1 MGRLRRRSVGL
12 SRQRPVGLTNPQT
25 WNRYAYVA
33 GDPVNYVDPWGLD
46 GYATDELWFDGQLW
60 VVTVVSG
67 EGVWRS
73 FALAFFPLQFA
84 QRAVGLRDTEL
95 RGGGASEVAT
105 ANGLTK
111 AQRAAERLSKRPFSD
126 SCDRTLSKLGTSA
139 NDIRAGARRAVI
151 LDGTVS
157 TELYSSLYKGE
168 AARAGEAL
176 ERLYP
181 GRTVGEYL
189 RTHPNTGAISDLNG
203 NRIFVRPSYFDFVGQ
218 GYALA
223 VVMHELLHNVTGLTD
238 DRIQGL
244 LGLPAVGGSRNITL
258 QLLID
263 CLF

>member
-1 MGRLRRRSVGL
+1 METRAAGL
-12 SRQRPVGLTNPQT
+12 LSEWCTVVTNPQT

-33 GDPVNYVDPWGLD
+33 GDPVNFVDPWGMD

-60 VVTVVSG
+60 VVTEVDA
-67 EGVWRS
+67 EGVPWS
-73 FALAFFPLQFA
+73 VTMAFLPLRFA
-84 QRAVGLRDTEL
+84 QRGIGLRDTEL
-95 RGGGASEVAT
+95 RGGGVSEGA
-105 ANGLTK
+105 AADGLTK
-111 AQRAAERLSKRPFSD
+111 AKRAARRLSKRRFSA
-126 SCDRTLSKLGTSA
+126 SCERTLSKLGTSA
-139 NDIRAGARRAVI
+139 NDIRGGARRAVV

-176 ERLYP
+176 ERLHP
-181 GRTVGEYL
+181 GLTVGEYL

-244 LGLPAVGGSRNITL
+244 LGLPAAGGSRNITL
-258 QLLID
+258 QLLVD